1 MTVQQNLS
9 EFEVIDNKVFS
20 QYEMRINGYL
30 AKIEYSNKSGKI
42 FLIHTEIPEELS
54 GRGIASH
61 LAKEAFKII
70 EKEKL
75 TLVPMCSFIK
85 TYIRKHPEYME
96 LVAPGIQ
103 LH

>member
-1 MTVQQNLS
+1 MTRKLDLTQ
-9 EFEVIDNKVFS
+9 FEVTDNKVFS
-20 QYEMRINGYL
+20 QFEIKIGEHL

-42 FLIHTEIPEELS
+42 FLISTEVPEELS
-54 GRGIASH
+54 GQGIASY

-70 EKEKL
+70 EKDRL
-75 TLVPMCSFIK
+75 TVVPMCGFIK
-85 TYIRKHPEYME
+85 AFIRKHPDYLE